1 MQDGAQTMARKRRP
15 QGAGSVR
22 QLTSGRWQARYRQ
35 HDHTLKSAPVT
46 FDTKLDAS
54 AWLADYVEGAVI
66 ADHKRPDTTL
76 AEYATV
82 WLASRELKPRTR
94 AHYRDLL
101 DDLIEPSLG
110 AVRLSRVSPDK
121 VRAWYGR
128 IDATHP
134 TLRAHAYGLL
144 RTIMATALADEL
156 VAANPCRIRG
166 AGSSRTKHQTTV
178 ATLPELEVIVAAMP
192 ERYRPMVLL
201 AAWCGLRFGE
211 LTELR
216 RGDIDALGRVLRV
229 RRGVSRA
236 GGQVFIGD
244 PKSDAGRRDVS
255 IPPHLMPALTAH
267 LSKHVGAE
275 PGALLFPGRNGGSM
289 APSSLYRVWYP
300 ARAAAGRSDL
310 RFHDLRHTGG
320 TLAAATGATLADL
333 MARLGHSTPVAAM
346 VYQHAAAGRDRDIA
360 DALSGFAVGNV
371 VPLKRRA

>member
-1 MQDGAQTMARKRRP
+1 M
-15 QGAGSVR
+15 
-22 QLTSGRWQARYRQ
+22 
-35 HDHTLKSAPVT
+35 
-46 FDTKLDAS
+46 
-54 AWLADYVEGAVI
+54 
-66 ADHKRPDTTL
+66 
-76 AEYATV
+76 
-82 WLASRELKPRTR
+82 KPRTR
-94 AHYRDLL
+94 AHYRGLL
-101 DDLIEPSLG
+101 DDLIEPTLG

-128 IDATHP
+128 LDASHP

-156 VAANPCRIRG
+156 VNANPCRIRG

-216 RGDIDALGRVLRV
+216 RGDVDIEGRLLRV
-229 RRGVSRA
+229 SRGVARA

-244 PKSDAGRRDVS
+244 PKSEAGRREVS
-255 IPPHLMPALTAH
+255 IPPHLMPALEAH
-267 LSKHVGAE
+267 LSKHVGSAL
-275 PGALLFPGRNGGSM
+275 GALLFPARNGGSM
-289 APSSLYRVWYP
+289 APSALYRVWYP
-300 ARAAAGRSDL
+300 ARAAAGRPDL

-333 MARLGHSTPVAAM
+333 MARLGHSHPGGGDGLPA
-346 VYQHAAAGRDRDIA
+346 
-360 DALSGFAVGNV
+360 
-371 VPLKRRA
+371 RRCGT